1 MISEVKW
8 DEKEQPG
15 DLTERMVHVTRS
27 SGLQAVRES
36 ERFTVTL
43 IAAAVQAVA
52 TLMRTTGLSKTDAI
66 NRSVQVYGFLAEQM
80 EDGKEVL
87 LRDEQGNLERV
98 HIV

>member
-1 MISEVKW
+1 M
-8 DEKEQPG
+8 
-15 DLTERMVHVTRS
+15 TRPT
-27 SGLQAVRES
+27 GLQAVREN

-43 IAAAVQAVA
+43 IATAVQAVA
-52 TLMRTTGLSKTDAI
+52 TLMRITGLSKTDVI

-80 EDGKEVL
+80 QDGKEVF

>member
-1 MISEVKW
+1 MS
-8 DEKEQPG
+8 
-15 DLTERMVHVTRS
+15 RS
-27 SGLQAVRES
+27 TGLQAVREN

-43 IAAAVQAVA
+43 IAAAVQSVA
-52 TLMRTTGLSKTDAI
+52 TLMRITGLSKTDVM

-80 EDGKEVL
+80 QDGKEVL

>member
-1 MISEVKW
+1 M
-8 DEKEQPG
+8 
-15 DLTERMVHVTRS
+15 TRPN
-27 SGLQAVRES
+27 GLQAVREN

-52 TLMRTTGLSKTDAI
+52 ALMRITGLSKTDVI

-87 LRDEQGNLERV
+87 LRDKQGNLERV

>member
-1 MISEVKW
+1 M
-8 DEKEQPG
+8 
-15 DLTERMVHVTRS
+15 TRPT
-27 SGLQAVRES
+27 GLQAVREN

-43 IAAAVQAVA
+43 IAGAVQAVTA
-52 TLMRTTGLSKTDAI
+52 LMRITGLSKTDVI

-87 LRDEQGNLERV
+87 LRDQQGNLERV

>member
-1 MISEVKW
+1 M
-8 DEKEQPG
+8 
-15 DLTERMVHVTRS
+15 TRS
-27 SGLQAVRES
+27 NGLQAVREN

-43 IAAAVQAVA
+43 IAVAVQAVA
-52 TLMRTTGLSKTDAI
+52 TLMRITGLSKTDVI

-80 EDGKEVL
+80 EDGKEVF

>member
-1 MISEVKW
+1 M
-8 DEKEQPG
+8 
-15 DLTERMVHVTRS
+15 TRS
-27 SGLQAVRES
+27 NGLQAVREN

-43 IAAAVQAVA
+43 IAAAAQAVA
-52 TLMRTTGLSKTDAI
+52 TLMRITGLSKTDVI

-80 EDGKEVL
+80 QDGKEVL

>member
-1 MISEVKW
+1 M
-8 DEKEQPG
+8 
-15 DLTERMVHVTRS
+15 TRS
-27 SGLQAVRES
+27 NGQQAVREN

-43 IAAAVQAVA
+43 IAAAAQAVA
-52 TLMRTTGLSKTDAI
+52 TLMRITGLSKTDVI

-80 EDGKEVL
+80 QDGKEVF